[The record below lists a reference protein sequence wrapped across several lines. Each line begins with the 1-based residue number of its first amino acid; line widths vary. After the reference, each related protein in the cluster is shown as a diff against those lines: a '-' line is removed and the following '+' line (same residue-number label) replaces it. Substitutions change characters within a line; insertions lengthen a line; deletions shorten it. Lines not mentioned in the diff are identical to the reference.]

1 MDGCTQTVHIQLLKS
16 LGLVRFLKEINTF
29 IDQGCIKLIKSDSKD
44 IHNVTNDF
52 YFK

>member
-1 MDGCTQTVHIQLLKS
+1 MYKMYYKS
-16 LGLVRFLKEINTF
+16 LGLVRFQ
-29 IDQGCIKLIKSDSKD
+29 QGFIKLIKSDSKY